1 MDTDRIDQSFAAKR
15 KIFEQTSVRP
25 TEAPQRQQSKVP
37 PPRPPR
43 APWKAAIPAEN
54 NQRVPVNE
62 YDKIP
67 ASDEFTTQQ
76 TSGEYDKLPSSGEFD
91 KASASNPYDKLP
103 TNAEYEA
110 LRANEPRHGK
120 LPTKSELDAYANRT
134 QVKSSNP
141 YDKLPTNA
149 EYESMRANG
158 AQVKSSNPYDKL
170 PTNAEY
176 ESMRVNE
183 PHHSRLPTKSELEAT
198 RANGAQV
205 KPSNPYGKLPT
216 KSELDARTNGAQLK
230 PANPYGKLPTKS
242 ELDARANGAQSK
254 DANAPQAKENPY
266 GRPIKVDPSKYAG
279 PKSSPKSVE
288 VETPL
293 PKAQNTRQQVQLP
306 ETGHVA
312 TGQFVLATDSLFIQK
327 NEKDDL
333 VHYNSDHF
341 SSGARKIIAESVN
354 SQEPVQVSTDK
365 NELKVTKV
373 QKL

>member
-1 MDTDRIDQSFAAKR
+1 MDTDRIDQSFAAKQ
-15 KIFEQTSVRP
+15 KIVEQTLARQ
-25 TEAPQRQQSKVP
+25 TGAPARQQQPVK
-37 PPRPPR
+37 PPRPLR
-43 APWKAAIPAEN
+43 QPWQPALRTEN
-54 NQRVPVNE
+54 NPRVPGNE

-103 TNAEYEA
+103 TNAEYESM
-110 LRANEPRHGK
+110 RANG
-120 LPTKSELDAYANRT
+120 A

-158 AQVKSSNPYDKL
+158 AQVKS
-170 PTNAEY
+170 
-176 ESMRVNE
+176 
-183 PHHSRLPTKSELEAT
+183 
-198 RANGAQV
+198 G
-205 KPSNPYGKLPT
+205 NPYGKLPT
-216 KSELDARTNGAQLK
+216 KSQLEERANGAEEK
-230 PANPYGKLPTKS
+230 PSNPYGKLPTKS

-266 GRPIKVDPSKYAG
+266 GRPIKVDPSKYAAS

-293 PKAQNTRQQVQLP
+293 PKAQNTRQRVQLP

-327 NEKDDL
+327 NEKDNL
-333 VHYNSDHF
+333 VHYDSDHF
-341 SSGARKIIAESVN
+341 SSGARKIIAESVSN
-354 SQEPVQVSTDK
+354 QVPVRVSTDK
-365 NELKVTKV
+365 NELKVAV

>member
-1 MDTDRIDQSFAAKR
+1 MDTDRVDQSFAAKQ
-15 KIFEQTSVRP
+15 KIVEQTLARQ
-25 TEAPQRQQSKVP
+25 TGAPARQQQPVK

-43 APWKAAIPAEN
+43 PLRQPWQPAVRTEN
-54 NQRVPVNE
+54 NPRVPGNE

-110 LRANEPRHGK
+110 MRANG
-120 LPTKSELDAYANRT
+120 A

-158 AQVKSSNPYDKL
+158 AQVKSS
-170 PTNAEY
+170 
-176 ESMRVNE
+176 
-183 PHHSRLPTKSELEAT
+183 
-198 RANGAQV
+198 
-205 KPSNPYGKLPT
+205 
-216 KSELDARTNGAQLK
+216 
-230 PANPYGKLPTKS
+230 NPYGKLPTKS

-266 GRPIKVDPSKYAG
+266 GRPIKVDPSKYAAS

-293 PKAQNTRQQVQLP
+293 PKAQNARQRVQLP

-327 NEKDDL
+327 NEKDNL
-333 VHYNSDHF
+333 VHYDSDHF
-341 SSGARKIIAESVN
+341 SSGARKIIAESVSN
-354 SQEPVQVSTDK
+354 QVPVRVSTDK
-365 NELKVTKV
+365 NELKVAV